1 MYEFGTLIAKGLE
14 NDKKVSTKKSENIFV
29 NMFKSSK

>member
-14 NDKKVSTKKSENIFV
+14 KDRSGLTKKSENIFI
-29 NMFKSSK
+29 NMYKSNR